1 MADEIDAPYITL
13 GDFLRREGL
22 ADNGGH
28 AKAMIQAGHVS
39 VNGEVEKRRGKKL
52 REGDTV
58 AIDGTDEHT
67 VANLRR

>member
-1 MADEIDAPYITL
+1 MTEVTEPYITL

-28 AKAMIQAGHVS
+28 AKALVQNGHVS
-39 VNGEVEKRRGKKL
+39 VNGDVEKRRGKKL
-52 REGDTV
+52 VEGDRV
-58 AIDGTDEHT
+58 ALDGGDEVT

>member
-1 MADEIDAPYITL
+1 MNDEVTVPYITL

-28 AKAMIQAGHVS
+28 AKALIQEGHVT

-52 REGDTV
+52 VAGDQV
-58 AIDGTDEHT
+58 AVDGESTHV
-67 VANLRR
+67 VANLR

>member
-1 MADEIDAPYITL
+1 MNDEVTVPYITL

-28 AKAMIQAGHVS
+28 AKALIQEGHVT

-52 REGDTV
+52 VVGDKV
-58 AIDGTDEHT
+58 AVDGESTHV
-67 VANLRR
+67 VANLR